1 MSTST
6 GAVDVRRATVDDAAG
21 IARVHVAAWREA
33 YAGRMP
39 ADFLAS
45 LDVERRARGW
55 ATILSAGESDAFVA
69 ERNGEIVG
77 WATAGAGRDD
87 DAPRDRELE
96 GIYLLASAY
105 GSGAGQQL
113 LDAAIG
119 DAPAYLWVMD
129 GNGRAEAFYRRNGFT
144 RDGATSSHTIG
155 DALIPTVRMSR

>member
-1 MSTST
+1 MT
-6 GAVDVRRATVDDAAG
+6 AVTVRRATVDDARG
-21 IARVHVAAWREA
+21 IAEVHVTAWREA

-45 LDVERRARGW
+45 LDVDRRAAGWTRILERGE
-55 ATILSAGESDAFVA
+55 TDAFVA
-69 ERNGEIVG
+69 ERDGTIVG
-77 WATAGAGRDD
+77 WATAGRGRDD

-113 LDAAIG
+113 LDAAVG

-144 RDGATSSHTIG
+144 RDGATMTHPAG
-155 DALIPTVRMSR
+155 DATILAVRMTR

>member
-1 MSTST
+1 MT
-6 GAVDVRRATVDDAAG
+6 AVTVRRATVDDARG
-21 IARVHVAAWREA
+21 IAEVHVTAWREA

-45 LDVERRARGW
+45 LDVDRRAAGWSRILERGE
-55 ATILSAGESDAFVA
+55 TDAFVA
-69 ERNGEIVG
+69 VRDGTIVG
-77 WATAGAGRDD
+77 WATAGRGRDD

-113 LDAAIG
+113 LDAAVG

-144 RDGATSSHTIG
+144 RDGATMTHPAG
-155 DALIPTVRMSR
+155 DATVLAVRMTR

>member
-1 MSTST
+1 MT
-6 GAVDVRRATVDDAAG
+6 AVTVRRATVDDARG
-21 IARVHVAAWREA
+21 IAEVHVTAWREA

-45 LDVERRARGW
+45 LDVDRRAAGWSRILERGE
-55 ATILSAGESDAFVA
+55 TDAFVA
-69 ERNGEIVG
+69 ERDGTIVG
-77 WATAGAGRDD
+77 WATAGRGRDD

-144 RDGATSSHTIG
+144 RDGATMTHPAG
-155 DALIPTVRMSR
+155 DATILAVRMTR

>member
-1 MSTST
+1 MDEMT
-6 GAVDVRRATVDDAAG
+6 VRRATVDDARG
-21 IARVHVAAWREA
+21 IAEVHVSAWREA

-39 ADFLAS
+39 AEFLAS
-45 LDVERRARGW
+45 LDVDRRAAGWTRILERGE
-55 ATILSAGESDAFVA
+55 TDAFVA
-69 ERNGEIVG
+69 EQGGAIVG

-105 GSGAGQQL
+105 GSGAGQGL

-129 GNGRAEAFYRRNGFT
+129 GNPRAEAFYLRNGFT
-144 RDGATSSHTIG
+144 RDGATMTHPAG
-155 DALIPTVRMSR
+155 DATILAVRMTR

>member
-1 MSTST
+1 MTT
-6 GAVDVRRATVDDAAG
+6 VTVRRATVDDARG
-21 IARVHVAAWREA
+21 IAEVHVTAWREA
-33 YAGRMP
+33 YAGRMA

-45 LDVERRARGW
+45 LDVDRRAAGW
-55 ATILSAGESDAFVA
+55 ARIVERGETDVFVA
-69 ERNGEIVG
+69 ERDGTIVG
-77 WATAGAGRDD
+77 WATAGRGRDD

-113 LDAAIG
+113 LDAAVG

-144 RDGATSSHTIG
+144 RDGATATHPAG
-155 DALIPTVRMSR
+155 DATVSAVRMTR

>member
-1 MSTST
+1 MTT
-6 GAVDVRRATVDDAAG
+6 VTVRRATVDDARG
-21 IARVHVAAWREA
+21 IAEVHVTAWRET

-45 LDVERRARGW
+45 LDVDRRAVGW
-55 ATILSAGESDAFVA
+55 ARILERGETDAFVA
-69 ERNGEIVG
+69 ERDGTIVG
-77 WATAGAGRDD
+77 WATAGRGRDD

-113 LDAAIG
+113 LDAAVG

-144 RDGATSSHTIG
+144 RDGATMTHPSG
-155 DALIPTVRMSR
+155 DATILAVRMTR

>member
-1 MSTST
+1 MT
-6 GAVDVRRATVDDAAG
+6 AVTVRRATVDDARG
-21 IARVHVAAWREA
+21 IAEVHVTAWREA

-45 LDVERRARGW
+45 LDVDRRAVGW
-55 ATILSAGESDAFVA
+55 ARILERGETDAFVA
-69 ERNGEIVG
+69 VRDGTIVG
-77 WATAGAGRDD
+77 WATAGRGRDD

-129 GNGRAEAFYRRNGFT
+129 GNGRAESFYRRNGFI
-144 RDGATSSHTIG
+144 RDGATMTHPAG
-155 DALIPTVRMSR
+155 DATILAVRMTR

>member
-1 MSTST
+1 MDEMT
-6 GAVDVRRATVDDAAG
+6 VRQATVDDARG
-21 IARVHVAAWREA
+21 IAEVHVTAWREA

-39 ADFLAS
+39 AEFLAS
-45 LDVERRARGW
+45 LDVDRRAAGWTRILERGE
-55 ATILSAGESDAFVA
+55 TDAFVA
-69 ERNGEIVG
+69 QQGGAIVG

-105 GSGAGQQL
+105 GSGAGQRL

-129 GNGRAEAFYRRNGFT
+129 GNPRAEAFYLRNGFT
-144 RDGATSSHTIG
+144 RDGATMTHPAG
-155 DALIPTVRMSR
+155 DATILAVRMTR

>member
-1 MSTST
+1 MTT
-6 GAVDVRRATVDDAAG
+6 VTVRRATVDDARG
-21 IARVHVAAWREA
+21 IAEVHVTAWREA

-45 LDVERRARGW
+45 LDVDRRAAGWSRILERGE
-55 ATILSAGESDAFVA
+55 TDAFVA
-69 ERNGEIVG
+69 ERDGTIVG
-77 WATAGAGRDD
+77 WATAGRGRDD

-113 LDAAIG
+113 LDAAVG

-144 RDGATSSHTIG
+144 RDGATMTHPAG
-155 DALIPTVRMSR
+155 DATVLAVRMTR